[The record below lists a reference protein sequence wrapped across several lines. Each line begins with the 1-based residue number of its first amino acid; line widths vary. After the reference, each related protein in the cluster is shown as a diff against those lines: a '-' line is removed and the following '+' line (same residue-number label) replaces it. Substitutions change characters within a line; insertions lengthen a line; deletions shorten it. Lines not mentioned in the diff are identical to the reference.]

1 MINLLKKNYKSLDT
15 NPIFADRDM
24 MRKILFLIIASVSTI
39 SIYGQNNT
47 ISSKELSG
55 QLNTVTTM
63 VPFLTITPDSR
74 SAGMG
79 DVGVALFSP
88 DANSASWNNANLIN
102 AEKSSGFSISYA
114 PWLRQLVNDVG
125 FSYLSGYSKVGK
137 RGVLSGSFRYF
148 SLGNIQFTDYD
159 GNPQGSFNP
168 NEMAIDGG
176 YALAFSKKLS
186 MGVNL
191 RYIYSNIVGS
201 GIKNGI
207 DYNAGTSIAGDI
219 NVLYKTDIRIA
230 GKKRLFNFG
239 LNIQNIGSK
248 MTYSSKEKLDFLPT
262 NLKLGVGYSTQ
273 IDNYNKLNVYLDFNK
288 LMVPTRPYYL
298 RNYDNSGDSVDKNRI
313 RQYIGQD
320 PNVSPI
326 QGMIQSFTD
335 APGGFS
341 EEMKEW
347 ITNIG
352 LEYIYDNSFFVR
364 SGLFYESQTKGGR
377 QYLTTGIGLKFQSLS
392 VDAAYLIPLANRH
405 PLQNQM
411 RFTLLFDLNSLKDSP
426 PTDK

>member
-24 MRKILFLIIASVSTI
+24 MRKILFLIIASVSTL

-239 LNIQNIGSK
+239 LNIQK
-248 MTYSSKEKLDFLPT
+248 
-262 NLKLGVGYSTQ
+262 
-273 IDNYNKLNVYLDFNK
+273 
-288 LMVPTRPYYL
+288 
-298 RNYDNSGDSVDKNRI
+298 RN
-313 RQYIGQD
+313 
-320 PNVSPI
+320 
-326 QGMIQSFTD
+326 
-335 APGGFS
+335 
-341 EEMKEW
+341 
-347 ITNIG
+347 
-352 LEYIYDNSFFVR
+352 
-364 SGLFYESQTKGGR
+364 
-377 QYLTTGIGLKFQSLS
+377 
-392 VDAAYLIPLANRH
+392 
-405 PLQNQM
+405 
-411 RFTLLFDLNSLKDSP
+411 
-426 PTDK
+426 